1 MVKSSLFNHLT
12 VRLNSFQNTE
22 FNQVCYT
29 LRTVLVYRLGGTTL
43 DVTVL
48 AVSGGMYRVV
58 ATEHDTTL
66 GGIKFD
72 ELLSQHLAAE
82 FQRFLHI
89 SELFISNLSLKELA
103 RFKISSVK
111 SH

>member
-1 MVKSSLFNHLT
+1 M
-12 VRLNSFQNTE
+12 
-22 FNQVCYT
+22 
-29 LRTVLVYRLGGTTL
+29 YRLGGTTL

-72 ELLSQHLAAE
+72 EL
-82 FQRFLHI
+82 F
-89 SELFISNLSLKELA
+89 
-103 RFKISSVK
+103 
-111 SH
+111 

>member
-1 MVKSSLFNHLT
+1 M
-12 VRLNSFQNTE
+12 
-22 FNQVCYT
+22 
-29 LRTVLVYRLGGTTL
+29 YRLGGTTL

-48 AVSGGMYRVV
+48 AANGGMYRVV

-82 FQRFLHI
+82 FQRFLCI
-89 SELFISNLSLKELA
+89 CELFVKNNLSLKDLHTS
-103 RFKISSVK
+103 K
-111 SH
+111 